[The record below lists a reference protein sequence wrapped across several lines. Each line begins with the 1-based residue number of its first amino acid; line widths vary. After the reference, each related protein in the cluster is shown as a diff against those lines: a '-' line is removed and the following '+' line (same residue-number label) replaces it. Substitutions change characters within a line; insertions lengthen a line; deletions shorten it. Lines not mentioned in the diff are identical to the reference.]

1 MRRRARTAIS
11 CQYSAVDD
19 AELWRLFRDVAR
31 TETAWPALL
40 AALEPE
46 VLVMARRQP
55 IGRLRER
62 DDSVREIMTRVFDR
76 LHAREHAAIKRL
88 CSIDPPPELRAWIRV
103 MVRRSAIDYMREH
116 PEFERATTTR
126 PDRWISL
133 ATLSSG
139 APSPDPDSLAEKRG
153 RVLAEIRELVARTAA
168 EVTTRGEDDA
178 IGHLAL
184 EWKLSRIQVRRLVT
198 KGERFLAVL
207 VAVFE
212 GHTNTAIAARLSI
225 TRREVE
231 LTISYLEEL
240 LHARF
245 ASGTL

>member
-1 MRRRARTAIS
+1 MAAIS
-11 CQYSAVDD
+11 CQYSAVTDD
-19 AELWRLFRDVAR
+19 ELWRLFRDVAR

-46 VLVMARRQP
+46 VLAMARRQP

-76 LHAREHAAIKRL
+76 LHAREHAAVKKL
-88 CSIDPPPELRAWIRV
+88 CSIEPQPELRAWLRV

-139 APSPDPDSLAEKRG
+139 APSPDPDSLAEKRA
-153 RVLAEIRELVARTAA
+153 RVLAEIRELVTRAAA
-168 EVTTRGEDDA
+168 EVAARGDDA

-184 EWKLSRIQVRRLVT
+184 EWRLSRIQVRRLVT

-207 VAVFE
+207 LAVFE
-212 GHTNTAIAARLSI
+212 GHTNTAIAERLSI